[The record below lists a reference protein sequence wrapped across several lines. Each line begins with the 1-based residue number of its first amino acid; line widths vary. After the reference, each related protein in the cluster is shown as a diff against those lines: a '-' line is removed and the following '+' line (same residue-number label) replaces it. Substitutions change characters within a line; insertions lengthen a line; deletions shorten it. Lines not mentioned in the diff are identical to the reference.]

1 MSHQDQDGLT
11 RSLPQ
16 HQVLKQAL
24 DRLGVAGAV
33 QSVRFREDSTW
44 APSAL
49 VFAAILWAWSDEKT
63 LVDRF
68 SAARKIVI
76 KMRRLRSRPASS
88 YQAFTK
94 RLRKWTATFAVCLAD
109 VFRQRMRSELAE
121 RFVVQGF
128 VVFGVD
134 GSRLQLPRTVSNEE
148 RFSAARR
155 STKKKNKQKK
165 QRSARLRSVQAQRA
179 CQKKSNTPQMWLTT
193 MWHLGTGLPWD
204 WRTGPAN
211 SSERE
216 HWRQMLSALPELAL
230 ITGDAGFVGYDCWKD
245 VLDSRRELLVR
256 VGANVRLLKKLGYV
270 REHRGTVYLWP
281 DRTAAR
287 SQPPL
292 VLRLV
297 VAHNGR
303 HPVYLV
309 TSVLSSQRLSDA
321 GVIAI
326 YARRWGIEL
335 FYRHFK
341 QTFERRKLRSA
352 SADNAQLEAAWSLL
366 GLWAMSLHAQ
376 IVTRQQI
383 PPQRLSVAPMLRAY
397 RHLLRDYKNRPEPG
411 QTLRD
416 LLTRA
421 VIDSYKR
428 ACKTSRNYPRQK
440 QESPPGAPEIRPAN
454 RREIQAAQRLR
465 QSHEKGLTA

>member
-1 MSHQDQDGLT
+1 MSHQDKDGLT

-33 QSVRFREDSTW
+33 QSVRFRDDSTW

-68 SAARKIVI
+68 AAARKIVI
-76 KMRRLRSRPASS
+76 KMLRLRSRPAAS

-94 RLRKWTATFAVCLAD
+94 MLGKWTVTFAVCLAD
-109 VFRQRMRSELAE
+109 VFRQRMQSELAE

-155 STKKKNKQKK
+155 STKNKQKRKQKK
-165 QRSARLRSVQAQRA
+165 QRSARSVQAERA
-179 CQKKSNTPQMWLTT
+179 RRKKSNTPQMWVTT
-193 MWHLGTGLPWD
+193 MWHVGTGLPWD
-204 WRTGPAN
+204 WRTGPAD

-230 ITGDAGFVGYDCWKD
+230 ITADAGFVGYDCWKA
-245 VLDSRRELLVR
+245 VLDSGRQLLVR
-256 VGANVRLLKKLGYV
+256 VGANVRLLKKLGSV
-270 REHRGTVYLWP
+270 RERRGTVCLWP
-281 DRTAAR
+281 DRIAAR
-287 SQPPL
+287 SQLPL

-309 TSVLSSQRLSDA
+309 TSVLSSRELSDK

-352 SADNAQLEAAWSLL
+352 SADNAELEATWSLL

-376 IVTRQQI
+376 IVTRPHI
-383 PPQRLSVAPMLRAY
+383 PPQRLGVAKMLRAY

-411 QTLRD
+411 ESLRD
-416 LLTRA
+416 LLARA
-421 VIDSYKR
+421 VIDSYQR
-428 ACKTSRNYPRQK
+428 VSKTSRDYPRQK

-454 RREIQAAQRLR
+454 RREIQTAQRLH
-465 QSHEKGLTA
+465 QSVKKGLTA

>member
-1 MSHQDQDGLT
+1 MSHQDKDGLT

-16 HQVLKQAL
+16 HQVLKRAF

-33 QSVRFREDSTW
+33 QSVRFRDDSTW
-44 APSAL
+44 VPAAL
-49 VFAAILWAWSDEKT
+49 ALAALLWAWSDEKT

-68 SAARKIVI
+68 VAARKIVI
-76 KMRRLRSRPASS
+76 KMLGLRSRPAAS

-94 RLRKWTATFAVCLAD
+94 MLRKWTVTFAACLAD

-155 STKKKNKQKK
+155 STKNQKKN
-165 QRSARLRSVQAQRA
+165 QRSARSRSARTQRA
-179 CQKKSNTPQMWLTT
+179 CHKKANTPQLWVTT
-193 MWHLGTGLPWD
+193 MWHVGTGLPWD
-204 WRTGPAN
+204 WRTGPAD
-211 SSERE
+211 SSERA
-216 HWRQMLSALPELAL
+216 HWCQMLSALPEHAL
-230 ITGDAGFVGYDCWKD
+230 MTADAGFVGYDCWRA
-245 VLDSRRELLVR
+245 VLDSGRHLLVR
-256 VGANVRLLKKLGYV
+256 VGANVRLLKQLGYA
-270 REHRGTVYLWP
+270 RERQGTVCLWP
-281 DRTAAR
+281 DRAAVR
-287 SQPPL
+287 CQPPL

-309 TSVLSSQRLSDA
+309 TSVLSSRELSDA

-352 SADNAQLEAAWSLL
+352 AADNVDLEATWSIL

-376 IVTRQQI
+376 IVTRGNI
-383 PPQRLSVAPMLRAY
+383 PPQRLSVARMLRAY
-397 RHLLRDYKNRPEPG
+397 RHLLHDYKNRPEPG
-411 QTLRD
+411 ESLRE
-416 LLTRA
+416 LLARA

-428 ACKTSRNYPRQK
+428 VCKTSRDYPRQK
-440 QESPPGAPEIRPAN
+440 QEAPPGAPEIRPAH

-465 QSHEKGLTA
+465 RSLKKGLTA